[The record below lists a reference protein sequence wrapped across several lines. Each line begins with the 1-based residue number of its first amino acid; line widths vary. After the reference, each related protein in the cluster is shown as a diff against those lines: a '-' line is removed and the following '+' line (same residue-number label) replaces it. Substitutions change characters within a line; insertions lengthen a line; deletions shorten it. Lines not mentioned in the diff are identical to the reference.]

1 LSIATIAVIGVP
13 LYNAGDHL
21 GPALRSLLGQ
31 TEQRLALVLVDDC
44 STDGT
49 PERAERIIA
58 GDPRATLVRN
68 ERRLGLVGNWRRC
81 FMEGVARYPDAPYF
95 AWGSDHDLWNA
106 HWLERLVEALEAC
119 PECVL
124 AYPYSERID
133 SAGDVL
139 GPHRRYT
146 NIELTDPMVRFTS
159 TFYQMKAGNLI
170 YGLFRTAEV
179 ARAGI
184 FRQVL
189 LPDRMLLAELS
200 IDGRFAEVPQMLWQR
215 RQLGQATIA
224 RQRRTL
230 FSDPPAH
237 VKLPWWAQH
246 IGAFAWAH
254 AVKNDGRHG
263 RLSGLAWSARYAYIA
278 TRFQG
283 GRRFRT
289 THQRLR
295 LLKKR
300 TKKLVIRRV
309 LVPGGRLRASTLDHM
324 RLPSR
329 SPEKPPD
336 PALVEPVPPE
346 PPAAESEPAAE
357 FYSRPRTAVER
368 RLEELLLELGSTK
381 KAVQSGMQAI
391 GSIEKSLSASRGAIV
406 RQEGARVRIDDPAF
420 LALARPVVDA
430 ERTMLSLPRLYT
442 LYNGVR
448 NAAAPGLAAVEVGTF
463 RGGTAY
469 FVASAMAA
477 RLGAEAPVYVMDTFE
492 GHPEEKVSAERDPEQ
507 AIGSFFETSEEDVRA
522 YLADF
527 ERVQVIA
534 GEAVANL
541 ASLPEQQY
549 AVVHLDVDLY
559 LPTLECLRYFIDRIA
574 PRGVIVVDDY
584 GAPSCPGI
592 VEAVEE
598 FRTERDDVQ
607 CWPMLTEQ
615 ALVMRR

>member
-1 LSIATIAVIGVP
+1 M
-13 LYNAGDHL
+13 
-21 GPALRSLLGQ
+21 
-31 TEQRLALVLVDDC
+31 LVDDC

-49 PERAERIIA
+49 SERAERVIA

-81 FMEGVARYPDAPYF
+81 FDEGIARYPEAPYF

-106 HWLERLVEALEAC
+106 HWLERLVATLEAH

-133 SAGDVL
+133 AAGQVL

-146 NIELTDPMVRFTS
+146 NIALTDPMVRFTS

-170 YGLFRTAEV
+170 YGLFRTAAI
-179 ARAGI
+179 ARAGV
-184 FRQVL
+184 FRDVL
-189 LPDRMLLAELS
+189 LPDRMLLAEAS
-200 IDGRFAEVPQMLWQR
+200 IDGRFAEVPEMLWQR

-254 AVKNDGRHG
+254 VVRDDGG
-263 RLSGLAWSARYAYIA
+263 RGRVTGLVWSARYAYIA
-278 TRFQG
+278 IRFQG

-289 THQRLR
+289 VHQRLR
-295 LLKKR
+295 LVRKR
-300 TKKLVIRRV
+300 TKKLMIRRV
-309 LVPGGRLRASTLDHM
+309 LVPGGRLRASTLEAM

-329 SPEKPPD
+329 NAD
-336 PALVEPVPPE
+336 TPPE
-346 PPAAESEPAAE
+346 PAPVEAVPAAAESEPATE
-357 FYSRPRTAVER
+357 VSSRETTAVER
-368 RLEELLLELGSTK
+368 RLEELVLELGSTK
-381 KAVQSGMQAI
+381 KALQNGMQRVAN
-391 GSIEKSLSASRGAIV
+391 IEESLNASRGAIV

-420 LALARPVVDA
+420 LALARPVVDNG
-430 ERTMLSLPRLYT
+430 RTMLSLPRLYT
-442 LYNGVR
+442 LFNSVR
-448 NAAAPGLAAVEVGTF
+448 NAAVPGAAAVEVGTF

-469 FVASAMAA
+469 FLASAMAA
-477 RLGAEAPVYVMDTFE
+477 QLGTEAPVYVMDTFE
-492 GHPEEKVSAERDPEQ
+492 GHPEEKVSAQRDPEQ
-507 AIGSFFETSEEDVRA
+507 AVGSFVETSEKDVRA

-527 ERVQVIA
+527 ERVEVIA
-534 GEAVANL
+534 GEAVASL
-541 ASLPEQQY
+541 GSLPDHQF

-559 LPTLECLRYFIDRIA
+559 LPTLECLRYFIDRMA

-592 VEAVEE
+592 ADAIDE
-598 FRTERDDVQ
+598 FLAERDDVQ